1 MKVEF
6 KYGWFGP
13 NAIFYDKG
21 IQEVPD
27 DFYDVLPSTASLISA
42 EPERSTEKVKSQSL
56 KDFDELRANSDATME
71 LLNKFEKEKV
81 K

>member
-13 NAIFYDKG
+13 DAVFYDKG

-27 DFYDVLPSTASLISA
+27 NLYDLLPSSAKLVSA
-42 EPERSTEKVKSQSL
+42 EPTQVEKAPKSVSL
-56 KDFDELRANSDATME
+56 KDFDDLRSETDVAAA
-71 LLNKFEKEKV
+71 LLTKFEKQKA